1 MALNRGPAPVS
12 GYETTPTPIGPLT
25 SPPPQGGGVR
35 SFVMPT
41 APRATTMN
49 TATRFIEI
57 DYNGNLVT
65 TAVTS
70 IDFTGIGVLVSNDGS
85 AVTVNIPGGNGT
97 PTGPNNSLQFNSNGS
112 LAGDAGLTFN
122 PDTSRLSVI
131 GNVHANYFVGD
142 ATRLSNIPG
151 ANVVGF
157 ISYAESSNV
166 ANVAGTVTQA
176 AQPNI
181 TSVSTSFTNLTFA
194 NAQTITGNNMTL
206 TTGANT
212 NAGTITGN
220 WSLSSG
226 SRLNATYADLAEYY
240 SADLEYEPGT
250 VVVFGGEAETTTTK
264 IVNDTRLA
272 GVVTTDPAYVMN
284 EGLQGTRVCI
294 ALQGRVPCKV
304 VGRVKKGDMLTT
316 SATPGYAVKALNPTI
331 GSIVGKALEDK
342 DYGELGVIEVAVG
355 RT

>member
-131 GNVHANYFVGD
+131 GNE
-142 ATRLSNIPG
+142 I
-151 ANVVGF
+151 
-157 ISYAESSNV
+157 
-166 ANVAGTVTQA
+166 
-176 AQPNI
+176 
-181 TSVSTSFTNLTFA
+181 
-194 NAQTITGNNMTL
+194 
-206 TTGANT
+206 
-212 NAGTITGN
+212 
-220 WSLSSG
+220 
-226 SRLNATYADLAEYY
+226 
-240 SADLEYEPGT
+240 
-250 VVVFGGEAETTTTK
+250 
-264 IVNDTRLA
+264 
-272 GVVTTDPAYVMN
+272 
-284 EGLQGTRVCI
+284 
-294 ALQGRVPCKV
+294 GRAHV
-304 VGRVKKGDMLTT
+304 
-316 SATPGYAVKALNPTI
+316 
-331 GSIVGKALEDK
+331 
-342 DYGELGVIEVAVG
+342 
-355 RT
+355 

>member
-181 TSVSTSFTNLTFA
+181 TSV
-194 NAQTITGNNMTL
+194 GTL
-206 TTGANT
+206 TSVVISGSVS
-212 NAGTITGN
+212 GGN
-220 WSLSSG
+220 IVSSG
-226 SRLNATYADLAEYY
+226 NV
-240 SADLEYEPGT
+240 T
-250 VVVFGGEAETTTTK
+250 VA
-264 IVNDTRLA
+264 
-272 GVVTTDPAYVMN
+272 
-284 EGLQGTRVCI
+284 
-294 ALQGRVPCKV
+294 GRV
-304 VGRVKKGDMLTT
+304 
-316 SATPGYAVKALNPTI
+316 S
-331 GSIVGKALEDK
+331 
-342 DYGELGVIEVAVG
+342 AVG
-355 RT
+355 NIAGQYILGNGSFLTGLPATRSEEHTSELQSH